1 MKDNKNTH
9 LTLSDRQII
18 ENGINNGSTKTAIAN
33 VLGKDKSTICK
44 EIKLHRTLSYKST
57 YDIDCSKYS
66 VCKRRHTDNCNNECP
81 EYQKYRCVR
90 RDRSP
95 GACNGCE
102 KYNHCRYDKYR
113 YISSD
118 AEHEYR
124 LSLVETRSGVNA
136 TLNEIKEL
144 GLILKPLMDKGQSI
158 YAILNNHPEITYSEK
173 TIYAYIKDNVFQ
185 DAGVSITLL
194 DLKRQVRRK
203 VSNKKVKYAKR
214 QDRTYLKGRTQKE
227 YTEYISNNPNASIVE
242 MDTVYNDITNGPFI
256 QTFKFLDYDLLF
268 CVYHTSKDSKSMLNG
283 ILLLEKILGEDLFN
297 ETVSVIKTDRGSEFV
312 LADNIEIRDDGSR
325 RTRVYYCDPMAAC
338 QKGSLENIHILLR
351 EICPK
356 NTDLYNIGLTSQDKA
371 NIISSHIN
379 SYPKEK
385 LKGRNSFELLEFL
398 NMDLANKFYEY
409 GLSHIAKDSVALK
422 PYILRNK

>member
-1 MKDNKNTH
+1 
-9 LTLSDRQII
+9 
-18 ENGINNGSTKTAIAN
+18 
-33 VLGKDKSTICK
+33 
-44 EIKLHRTLSYKST
+44 
-57 YDIDCSKYS
+57 
-66 VCKRRHTDNCNNECP
+66 
-81 EYQKYRCVR
+81 
-90 RDRSP
+90 
-95 GACNGCE
+95 
-102 KYNHCRYDKYR
+102 
-113 YISSD
+113 
-118 AEHEYR
+118 
-124 LSLVETRSGVNA
+124 
-136 TLNEIKEL
+136 
-144 GLILKPLMDKGQSI
+144 MDKGQSI

-173 TIYAYIKDNVFQ
+173 TIYTYIKDNVFQ
-185 DAGVSITLL
+185 DVGVSITLL